1 MLIGRFCKDV
11 GNLLVRRKGF
21 MSREDGA
28 AAVEFAFIIP
38 FMLLVYFGLVDVT
51 GLISLNRRIVSAA
64 TTMADLVGQQK
75 TNVLASTIADQYNAA
90 YVTMKPM
97 PSSNLRVEIYDYRM
111 VGSTITLIWK
121 TGNNQGPTCGA
132 APVTTGMAPLMTA
145 GNDVILARACTT
157 YTPAIATFMGSNIL
171 GATSFTVRQTISV
184 RPRSSLSLNCYA
196 TTVAAGTLCS

>member
-1 MLIGRFCKDV
+1 MLKRF
-11 GNLLVRRKGF
+11 VRNFLTNDIFRPDGF
-21 MSREDGA
+21 LREEKGA

-38 FMLLVYFGLVDVT
+38 FMMLLYFGLIDVT
-51 GLISLNRRIVSAA
+51 GLISLNRRIVSSA

-75 TNVLASTIADQYNAA
+75 TNVLASTIADQFNAA

-97 PSSNLRVEIYDYRM
+97 PSSNLRIEVYDYRL

-121 TGNNQGPTCGA
+121 TSNNQGPVCGP
-132 APVTTGMAPLMTA
+132 APVTTNMAPLMTA
-145 GNDVILARACTT
+145 GNDVILARTCTT
-157 YTPAIATFMGSNIL
+157 YSPTIATFMGSNIL
-171 GATSFTVRQTISV
+171 GATSFTVRQAISV